1 MTNPPKRKAMPP
13 QERRRVILDAALS
26 VFSERGFASARI
38 EDIAR
43 RAGIGKGTVY
53 LYFQDKESL
62 FAGLV
67 NTDLGPVIT
76 QARNLIALSDLPSR
90 TLVASLFAIVE
101 QDILNSPKRDLLRL
115 MITELSAFPAVTEQ
129 YYRDLVEPGIAL
141 IRSILERAESRGE
154 LRSRTV
160 LDVPQFV
167 MAPVVMS
174 VLWNILFSKFG
185 PFKLDAAFAFFLE
198 SLFTTAEGEAS

>member
-13 QERRRVILDAALS
+13 EERRRAILDAALS

-101 QDILNSPKRDLLRL
+101 QDILNSPKHDLLRL

-174 VLWNILFSKFG
+174 VLWNILFSKFC
-185 PFKLDAAFAFFLE
+185 PFKLDAAVAFFLE